1 MRKSLLIVVV
11 TALTALIPVSSALA
25 APYTLQRFGAKV
37 VGKAG
42 TDKKPASVG
51 VYINPYHIFSDKGG
65 PSDAGGVN
73 SGALLEPAFATL
85 SAHVYLPKEMSIS
98 TVGFPT
104 CSEATILA
112 TPEKCPKGSEIGKG
126 VAYGW
131 ARGSNEVPG
140 HYLLAVPLTVR
151 AFILSSKAITL
162 RVISPLIAANVMTGV
177 ISKAT
182 GPAAKKYGTD
192 IAFTLPKGLIEPLPG
207 TASQLAAF
215 DSTLKAEK
223 NSKGKA
229 LMSLKACPKS
239 KKLNFGYSA
248 EYNIGLDKS
257 TAPLSSTGF
266 SISSKGPVVGI
277 TAPCK

>member
-11 TALTALIPVSSALA
+11 AALTALIPVSSALA

-151 AFILSSKAITL
+151 AFILSNKAITL

-182 GPAAKKYGTD
+182 GAAAKNYGTD

-215 DSTLKAEK
+215 DSTLKAEE

-239 KKLNFGYSA
+239 KKLNFGYRA
-248 EYNIGLDKS
+248 DYNIGLDKS
-257 TAPLSSTGF
+257 KAPLTASGF
-266 SISSKGPVVGI
+266 SISTTGPVVGI